1 MLPARLEQAVGALD
15 VGPEE
20 GLRVR
25 DGVVVVGLGRE
36 VDDGVVAGDHLR
48 QERRVADVAHHEL
61 DAGHALDVGGVPR
74 VGELVEHRHAHARAV
89 LGRPAHEVAA
99 DEAAAPCDYDVHR
112 KPPSSAPGN
121 DPPTRTFRSKT
132 LRRCAP

>member
-1 MLPARLEQAVGALD
+1 M
-15 VGPEE
+15 
-20 GLRVR
+20 
-25 DGVVVVGLGRE
+25 GLGRE
-36 VDDGVVAGDHLR
+36 VDDGVVAWDHLR

-99 DEAAAPCDYDVHR
+99 DEAAAPCDYDVSYIGHGQ
-112 KPPSSAPGN
+112 SSN
-121 DPPTRTFRSKT
+121 FSRFPT
-132 LRRCAP
+132 